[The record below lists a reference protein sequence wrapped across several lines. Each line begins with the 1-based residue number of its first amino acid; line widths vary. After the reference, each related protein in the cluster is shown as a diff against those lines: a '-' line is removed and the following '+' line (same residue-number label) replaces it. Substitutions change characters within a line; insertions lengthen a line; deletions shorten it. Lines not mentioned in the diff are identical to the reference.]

1 MGGLGET
8 GESGPGQE
16 WPAKREKR
24 VERGLKETGVGGR
37 GGQKGKLS
45 KERHRAMLVGGG
57 EGDGLE
63 GGLRGG
69 WNVRGLGNAGPS
81 NTPV

>member
-37 GGQKGKLS
+37 GGAKGEIIKR
-45 KERHRAMLVGGG
+45 EA
-57 EGDGLE
+57 
-63 GGLRGG
+63 
-69 WNVRGLGNAGPS
+69 
-81 NTPV
+81 

>member
-24 VERGLKETGVGGR
+24 VERGLKETGVGG
-37 GGQKGKLS
+37 GQKGKLS

-57 EGDGLE
+57 EGEEDGLE
-63 GGLRGG
+63 GGLRSG